1 MDAVKSSTLKLK
13 AKRTFIKKGTCSRA
27 FFYIL
32 NREFG
37 HPRDQEEA
45 AADLLA
51 GGILQQG
58 YQCGLVLGAAMAVG
72 AESYRRCD
80 TLDRAIGLSVST
92 TQSIQQSFINRTGS
106 IECEE
111 ITNCDFT
118 NKASFAKH
126 MLSGKFVSCYI
137 LSGKWAPEAVDTAY
151 KGLSLDQ
158 SLLPQKALSCASE
171 LVRQMGGSEEE
182 MAMVSGFA
190 GGLGLSGNGCGAL
203 AAAIWMNSLLRNR
216 KQAGK
221 STMKNPEAEKILKTF
236 YEETDYEILCDKIC
250 GQSFKTLEEHTTF
263 IEDGGCKKLISVLS
277 AASMSNE
284 SKQ

>member
-1 MDAVKSSTLKLK
+1 MDVIKSSTLKLK

-32 NREFG
+32 DREFG

-58 YQCGLVLGAAMAVG
+58 YQCGLVLGAVMAVG
-72 AESYRRCD
+72 AESFRRCD
-80 TLDRAIGLSVST
+80 TLDRAIGLSISA
-92 TQSIQQSFINRTGS
+92 TQSITQSFINRTSS

-118 NKASFAKH
+118 NKASFTKH
-126 MLSGKFVSCYI
+126 MLTGKFVSCYI
-137 LSGKWAPEAVDTAY
+137 LSGKWAPEAVDAAY

-171 LVRQMGGSEEE
+171 LVRHMGASEEE
-182 MAMVSGFA
+182 RAMVAGFA

-203 AAAIWMNSLLRNR
+203 AAAIWMNSLLRSR

-221 STMKNPEAEKILKTF
+221 STMKNPEAEKILNAF
-236 YEETDYEILCDKIC
+236 YEETDYDIKCDKIC
-250 GQSFKTLEEHTTF
+250 GQSFETIEDHTAF
-263 IEDGGCKKLISVLS
+263 IEDGGCKKLIGVLS
-277 AASMSNE
+277 AASMPNE